1 MRAAVVE
8 IATNIV
14 VNVIV
19 VESLNDISPDGC
31 FLVDADHAICA
42 IGWAYDP
49 VINDFIDPSPPPIV
63 GDIDAD

>member
-1 MRAAVVE
+1 VRAAVVE